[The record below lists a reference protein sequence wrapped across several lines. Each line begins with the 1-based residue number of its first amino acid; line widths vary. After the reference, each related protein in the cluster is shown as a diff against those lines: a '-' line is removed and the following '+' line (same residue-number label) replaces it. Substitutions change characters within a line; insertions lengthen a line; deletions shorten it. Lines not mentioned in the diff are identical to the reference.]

1 MLTVMEGKGYVQYLP
16 PINKD
21 VGKHNQRKY
30 CLFHKDKWHD
40 TEESFALKEETERL
54 RAKDYL

>member
-1 MLTVMEGKGYVQYLP
+1 MEGKGYVQYLP